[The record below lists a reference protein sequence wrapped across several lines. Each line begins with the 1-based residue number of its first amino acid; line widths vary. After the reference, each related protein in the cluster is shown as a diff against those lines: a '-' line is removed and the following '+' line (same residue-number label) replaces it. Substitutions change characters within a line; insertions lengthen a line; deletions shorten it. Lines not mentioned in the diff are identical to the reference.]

1 MGFYNSV
8 PLILPK
14 MKCILGS
21 LLIGLLL
28 SCESPKSLDTVPT
41 ASLFEKIEAEASGV
55 DFNNQIEENFQN
67 FFGVFNYV
75 YNGAGVAI
83 GDINNDGLSDIFF
96 TGNDVPNKLYLN
108 QGDFEFKDITTTASI
123 GNPDGWDN
131 GVVMA
136 DVNQDGWLDIY
147 ISRGGWQHTDA
158 QRRNLLYINNGDLS
172 FSEKALEFGLADIGY
187 SLQASFFDMDNDN
200 DLDMYLTNR
209 PEHFFLNYR
218 QVLAGKGSNNDLYRD
233 KLYRNDGGQFTE
245 IGLEAGIVNNFAYG
259 LGLSTTDVN
268 QDGFIDIVVANDYLE
283 NDYLYIN
290 QGDGT
295 FKEQIKEYTNHI
307 PFYSMGMDVV
317 DVNNDGLEDII
328 QLDMLPADYERSKT
342 TMASMNVQLFD
353 DLISNG
359 FHHQY
364 MHNMLQ
370 LNQGNNFFSEIG
382 QLAGI
387 SKTDWSWS
395 CLGSDFDNDGYRDIL
410 ITNGFKRDIWDKDA
424 QKKFAQFMTSPER
437 REQSNEENAQHIINL
452 FQTNKISNYLYH
464 NNQDL
469 SFTNKAREWGLDEK
483 SFSNGAALG
492 DLDNDGDLDIV
503 INNVDGEAFIYQ
515 NKAEDL
521 QHNYL
526 KIKLQGPEQNRNGLG
541 AKIKLTYGEQV
552 QYHEFKTVRGYLS
565 SMEPMV
571 HFGLGQVTSI
581 DQIEVIWPDGKSNL
595 LTDSPAN
602 QTLVVNHSDALM
614 SGDKELRSEPLLTDI
629 TKQSFEVP
637 HRHQENSFDDYRVQ
651 VLLPHKL
658 SQLGP
663 CLAVG
668 DVNADGLEDFYI
680 GGPHKQTGQI
690 YLQRANQRFEP
701 LATTAFDEEQQL
713 EDTGATF
720 FDADGDGDLDLYVVS
735 GGNEFQPNSRFFQD
749 RLYLNDGQGQFQLSD
764 QLPEIRSSGSCVKPF
779 DFDADGDLDLFV
791 GGRLIPFHY
800 PQAPRSYLLENRAG
814 QFVDVTEEIAPDLAT
829 IGMVTDALWHDL
841 EKDGKA
847 ELMLV
852 GEWMPITIFQW
863 RGNQFENVSSSFS
876 LEETQGW
883 WNTIEMADL
892 DQDGDQDFILGNLG
906 LNYKFKAS
914 AEKPFTVFADDF
926 DQNGTNDIFLAK
938 YNEDRMVPIRGKE
951 CSSQQLPTLNK
962 KFATFKEFAKADIH
976 QILDGKTKKALRYE
990 AREFSSIILEN
1001 TAGQLTIKALPI
1013 EAQFSTVN
1021 GALVHD
1027 FNGDNIQDILIAGN
1041 RFEAE
1046 VETTRADSSPGALFL
1061 QDQASGN
1068 WAKSAIAESGFF
1080 VPYNVK
1086 MIRAIQLGEDGVLG
1100 ILVGVNDGE
1109 LQLYKLNKP
1118 PLQ

>member
-14 MKCILGS
+14 IECVVGS
-21 LLIGLLL
+21 LLLGFLL
-28 SCESPKSLDTVPT
+28 SCASPEHIEAPPIDP
-41 ASLFEKIEAEASGV
+41 LFERIDASASGL
-55 DFNNQIEENFQN
+55 DFNNKIEENFQN

-83 GDINNDGLSDIFF
+83 GDINKDGLSDIFF

-108 QGDFEFKDITTTASI
+108 QGNFEFKDITATARI
-123 GNPDGWDN
+123 ATPDGWDN

-147 ISRGGWQHTDA
+147 VSRGGWKDTDA
-158 QRRNLLYINNGDLS
+158 QRRNLLFINNGDLT
-172 FSEKALEFGLADIGY
+172 FSERAADYGLADIGY

-218 QVLAGKGSNNDLYRD
+218 QVLAGKRQANDLYRD
-233 KLYRNDGGQFTE
+233 KLYRNDGEGFTE
-245 IGLEAGIVNNFAYG
+245 VGLQAGIVDNFAYG

-268 QDGFIDIVVANDYLE
+268 QDGYIDIFVANDYLE

-317 DVNNDGLEDII
+317 DINNDGLEDII

-437 REQSNEENAQHIINL
+437 REQSDEENAQHIINL
-452 FQTNKISNYLYH
+452 FQTNKISNYLFQ

-503 INNVDGEAFIYQ
+503 INNVDGAAFIYR

-521 QHNYL
+521 KHNYI
-526 KIKLQGPEQNRNGLG
+526 KIKLQGPGQNRNGLG
-541 AKIKLTYGEQV
+541 AKIKLTYGDQM
-552 QYHEFKTVRGYLS
+552 QYHDFKTVRGYLS
-565 SMEPMV
+565 SMEPIA
-571 HFGLGQVTSI
+571 HFGLGKVTNI
-581 DQIEVIWPDGKSNL
+581 DEIEVIWPDGTSNL
-595 LTDSPAN
+595 LTDSPSN
-602 QTLVVNHSDALM
+602 QTLVVNYLDA
-614 SGDKELRSEPLLTDI
+614 SKRIEKKVSSEPLLSDI
-629 TKQSFEVP
+629 TKQSFTAG
-637 HRHQENSFDDYRVQ
+637 HKHQENEFDDYRVQ

-680 GGPHKQTGQI
+680 GGAHKQLGQI
-690 YLQRANQRFEP
+690 YLQKANQQFEQ
-701 LATTAFDEEQQL
+701 LVTAAFDAEQQL

-764 QLPEIRSSGSCVKPF
+764 QLPEISSSGACVKPF
-779 DFDADGDLDLFV
+779 DFDGDGDLDLFV
-791 GGRLIPFHY
+791 GGRLIPFNY

-814 QFVDVTEEIAPDLAT
+814 QFVDVTATIAPDLAEV
-829 IGMVTDALWHDL
+829 GMVTDALWHDL
-841 EKDGKA
+841 EQDGKA
-847 ELMLV
+847 ELLLV

-863 RGNQFENVSSSFS
+863 RGSQYENVTSSFG
-876 LEETQGW
+876 LDQTQGW

-938 YNEDRMVPIRGKE
+938 YNDDRMVPIRGKE
-951 CSSQQLPTLNK
+951 CSSQQLPILNK
-962 KFATFKEFAKADIH
+962 KFTTFKEFAKADIH
-976 QILDGKTKKALRYE
+976 QILDGKTQKALHYE
-990 AREFSSIILEN
+990 AREFRSIILEN
-1001 TAGQLTIKALPI
+1001 NAGKLTVKALPI

-1021 GALVHD
+1021 GILIADL
-1027 FNGDNIQDILIAGN
+1027 NGDNTQDLLIAGN

-1061 QDQASGN
+1061 QNQETGN
-1068 WAKSAIAESGFF
+1068 WIMRPIADSGFF

-1086 MIRAIQLGEDGVLG
+1086 EIQPIRLGQGSALG
-1100 ILVGVNDGE
+1100 ILVGVNDGD
-1109 LQLYKLNKP
+1109 LLLYRVNGSMI
-1118 PLQ
+1118 Q